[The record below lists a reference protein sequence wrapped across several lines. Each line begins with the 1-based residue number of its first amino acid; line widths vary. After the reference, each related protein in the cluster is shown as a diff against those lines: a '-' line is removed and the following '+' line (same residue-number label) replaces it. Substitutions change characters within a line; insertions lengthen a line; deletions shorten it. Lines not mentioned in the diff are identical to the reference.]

1 MAIQKSSA
9 ERLLRDKR
17 GSTTV
22 EYAVI
27 AATLIGSLSIFSAY
41 GASLTDRFTWVSQV
55 LNEPATLQLSTCS
68 HVTPSGEPC
77 HPSRP

>member
-1 MAIQKSSA
+1 
-9 ERLLRDKR
+9 
-17 GSTTV
+17 
-22 EYAVI
+22 
-27 AATLIGSLSIFSAY
+27 
-41 GASLTDRFTWVSQV
+41 LTDRFTWVAQV